1 MSGRCDIGGAS
12 REREMTGSRAGVAGS
27 GAAGSR
33 AGVAGPRGSAAGL
46 RAGVDIGATK
56 TLTVLRD
63 ERDAVLGEAM
73 APTPA
78 RRGGEAILDT
88 AAGLVRDLL
97 ASADAEPGDLAGVGV
112 GAAGVIS
119 GAGVV
124 TAAGGSFTGWVG
136 TDIDLGLSSRLGG
149 VRVHSANDVKAFLLA
164 ELAELGPDRP
174 GQALAVAVGTGVGGA
189 LLVDGQLLLGG
200 GAGAGEIGHIG
211 DYGDELCSCGR
222 RGHVEAYAG
231 GWALA
236 RRYTAAT
243 GRHWTTAR
251 VAEAARSGDPVAT
264 ALFEQAGACLGEAIG
279 HTCGLLGIDLVILGG
294 GLLRAWTLLER
305 PLLDSLQQHPPLSC
319 GPVQVRLTQLGDRA
333 VALGA
338 AGLVPLR
345 SA

>member
-1 MSGRCDIGGAS
+1 
-12 REREMTGSRAGVAGS
+12 MTGSRAGVAESSAGV
-27 GAAGSR
+27 AGSR

-200 GAGAGEIGHIG
+200 GAGAGENLRALSVIW
-211 DYGDELCSCGR
+211 EWTAPNTRS
-222 RGHVEAYAG
+222 VVWPPSYATNPIEH
-231 GWALA
+231 L
-236 RRYTAAT
+236 
-243 GRHWTTAR
+243 
-251 VAEAARSGDPVAT
+251 PVA
-264 ALFEQAGACLGEAIG
+264 
-279 HTCGLLGIDLVILGG
+279 
-294 GLLRAWTLLER
+294 
-305 PLLDSLQQHPPLSC
+305 S
-319 GPVQVRLTQLGDRA
+319 
-333 VALGA
+333 A
-338 AGLVPLR
+338 A
-345 SA
+345 